1 MEVKNAFI
9 VLLDI
14 SGYTKFIKLHKFSLI
29 HAEQIINEL
38 LESIINSSDHPLV
51 LNKLQGDAALFYAVS
66 DDGPAVAQDILR
78 QVTRFFD
85 AFQQREKELVSECSL
100 CACDACA
107 KVDQLRLKAILHH
120 GEVAIKQIQ
129 QFEELAGETVILA
142 HRLLKNSIKQD
153 EYILL
158 SDAFYRLSGGL
169 EGQKAER
176 RSENCEGLGK
186 VDVVV
191 YYPAHSPA
199 GGRPASRSF
208 WDKIKMNLKLEGYLL
223 KRLLTGP
230 SRQYRNLEQAQ
241 EDNRA
246 IMR

>member
-66 DDGPAVAQDILR
+66 DDGQAVAQDILR

-85 AFQQREKELVSECSL
+85 AFQQREKELVSECGL

-129 QFEELAGETVILA
+129 ELAGETVILA

-191 YYPAHSPA
+191 YYPAYGPTDDH
-199 GGRPASRSF
+199 PASRSF
-208 WDKIKMNLKLEGYLL
+208 WDKIKMNLKLDVYLL
-223 KRLLTGP
+223 KRLLRGP
-230 SRQYRNLEQAQ
+230 SREYRNLEQTQAQ